1 MTKPTATLIAMIVA
15 ALSVGCND
23 SAGPARLELNNR
35 GGNAHGNHNR
45 NDNGAPFL
53 RDTRDLMMCAASM
66 PVPGAIE
73 DSGDD
78 DSVAPAPPSI
88 GTDIPLTYFGPAP
101 SDSNPRLIGPVTL
114 LKAGTLDLD
123 AGTITLPLYE
133 GKIADSDES
142 VWYILTDTTDR
153 DNAAALGLNHAAKL
167 TFAGGSDGMGVR
179 TAEYDRTG
187 TLMFDQGTVDFSPV
201 RNVTPGIDTPFPPSV
216 AQPGSVGDADYS
228 PLVRIENAGGHV
240 YNAPI
245 VAFGVEEEDLDFCS
259 GSVDHTIVHDS
270 VVAVCPDDGTVTL
283 KLVQGFSFGR
293 PVLYL
298 STDTNAPTPAAL
310 EGATFAPGL
319 ADVEVG
325 GDDSAFSA
333 VERLFAF
340 TNGPVNTVPDEV
352 NPQRQG
358 FFSAL
363 SGEGGP
369 LNVLGGVPTIATDYS
384 PLWDVNFGEWTPH
397 AVANGY
403 VSRQTEEFAIL
414 GLVVRGFLTGPGGAP
429 FGSSGIIVNCPIVH
443 RFL

>member
-1 MTKPTATLIAMIVA
+1 MTKRTATLISIIVA
-15 ALSVGCND
+15 ALSVGCD
-23 SAGPARLELNNR
+23 SGTGPARLELNN
-35 GGNAHGNHNR
+35 GSGNADGNANR
-45 NDNGAPFL
+45 NRNRNGAPFL

-66 PVPGAIE
+66 PDPGEIE
-73 DSGDD
+73 DVGDD
-78 DSVAPAPPSI
+78 DDVAPAPPSI
-88 GTDIPLTYFGPAP
+88 GADVPLTYFGPAP

-114 LKAGTLDLD
+114 LKAGTVDLN

-133 GKIADSDES
+133 GKIAYSDES

-153 DNAAALGLNHAAKL
+153 DNATALGLNHSAKL
-167 TFAGGSDGMGVR
+167 SFADGSDGRAVR
-179 TAEYDRTG
+179 TAAYDT
-187 TLMFDQGTVDFSPV
+187 TAMLVFDQGTVDFSPV
-201 RNVTPGIDTPFPPSV
+201 RSVTPGVDAPFPPSD
-216 AQPGSVGDADYS
+216 AQPGSVGDAEYS

-240 YNAPI
+240 YNAPM

-259 GSVDHTIVHDS
+259 GNVDHTIVHDS

-283 KLVQGFSFGR
+283 ELVQGFSFGR

-340 TNGPVNTVPDEV
+340 TNGPMNTVPGEV

-369 LNVLGGVPTIATDYS
+369 LNVLGGVPTIATEQ
-384 PLWDVNFGEWTPH
+384 PTTVH
-397 AVANGY
+397 
-403 VSRQTEEFAIL
+403 
-414 GLVVRGFLTGPGGAP
+414 
-429 FGSSGIIVNCPIVH
+429 SGT
-443 RFL
+443 